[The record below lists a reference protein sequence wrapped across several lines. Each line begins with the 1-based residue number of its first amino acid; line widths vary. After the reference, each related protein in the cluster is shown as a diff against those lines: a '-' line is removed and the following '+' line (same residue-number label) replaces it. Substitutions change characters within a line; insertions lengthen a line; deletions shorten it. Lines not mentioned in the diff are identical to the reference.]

1 MRIYLYLLA
10 GLISPLIGWNIGQ
23 FILSDIGVLTQFP
36 EVVLFPCIA
45 ISIAIGMVTNE
56 TFIGSPTKLKLGFRR
71 MKVPLLIA
79 LGLGLALGLIAGG
92 ISQILFL
99 PQFAIPT
106 SLARSA
112 GWLLIGIPVGLA
124 EGLTWYW
131 QNLEAGDSKRFR
143 QRLLASMLTAI
154 IASLLAAFLFEY
166 VRNSFDTVPA
176 WFRQIE
182 DILGFCLLGLALGL
196 GFSLTNSPSYMVAL
210 RAGSGFEYTNSLF
223 DEELEINVDA
233 IDTETDTETIDVSS
247 TFNSKAQ
254 INSKRL
260 KFVTDSDLQEI
271 EEGLS
276 IQLPAKGEVKVGSDQ
291 DADIYIPDLFPHT
304 ADLELKGRETL
315 LKINPS
321 LVKKIELN
329 GKRIGSKKTIR
340 LKHND
345 LVTFY
350 PKEQDN
356 DEEKMYR
363 FVYYN
368 RFLDP
373 QA

>member
-10 GLISPLIGWNIGQ
+10 GITSPLIGWNIAQ
-23 FILSDIGVLTQFP
+23 FILTDAGFLTQFP
-36 EVVLFPCIA
+36 EVVLFPCVA
-45 ISIAIGMVTNE
+45 ISLAIGMVTNE

-71 MKVPLLIA
+71 LKIPILIA
-79 LGLGLALGLIAGG
+79 IGLGLILGLIAGG
-92 ISQILFL
+92 ISQIFFL
-99 PQFAIPT
+99 PQISLPTAIT
-106 SLARSA
+106 RSI

-131 QNLEAGDSKRFR
+131 QSLEAGDPKRFR
-143 QRLLASMLTAI
+143 QRLLTSFLTAA
-154 IASLLAAFLFEY
+154 IASLLAALIFEY
-166 VRNSFDTVPA
+166 LRNSFETIPI

-182 DILGFCLLGLALGL
+182 DILGFCLLGFLLGL

-210 RAGSGFEYTNSLF
+210 RAGSGFEYTNSLS
-223 DEELEINVDA
+223 DEELMDLQ
-233 IDTETDTETIDVSS
+233 IDETDTEKTDIIPVLNGKPRLNTS
-247 TFNSKAQ
+247 
-254 INSKRL
+254 RL
-260 KFVTDSDLQEI
+260 KFVSDSELQDI

-276 IQLPAKGEVKVGSDQ
+276 IQLPPRGKVIFGTQ
-291 DADIYIPDLFPHT
+291 KDADIYIPNLPLFT
-304 ADLELKGRETL
+304 AELELKPRETL
-315 LKINPS
+315 LKVNPQYKKQIEINGER
-321 LVKKIELN
+321 L
-329 GKRIGSKKTIR
+329 GSKQTIS

-345 LVTFY
+345 LITFY
-350 PKEQDN
+350 PKKQEDE

>member
-10 GLISPLIGWNIGQ
+10 GITSPLIGWNIAQ
-23 FILSDIGVLTQFP
+23 FILTDAGFLTQFP
-36 EVVLFPCIA
+36 EVVLFPCVA
-45 ISIAIGMVTNE
+45 ISLAIGMVTNE

-71 MKVPLLIA
+71 LKIPILIA
-79 LGLGLALGLIAGG
+79 IGLGLILGLIAAG
-92 ISQILFL
+92 ISQIFFL
-99 PQFAIPT
+99 PQITLPTAIT
-106 SLARSA
+106 RSI

-131 QNLEAGDSKRFR
+131 QSLEAGDPKRFR
-143 QRLLASMLTAI
+143 QRLLTSFLTAA
-154 IASLLAAFLFEY
+154 IASLLAALIFEY
-166 VRNSFDTVPA
+166 LRNSFETIPI

-182 DILGFCLLGLALGL
+182 DILGFCLLGFLLGL

-210 RAGSGFEYTNSLF
+210 RAGSGFEYTNSLP
-223 DEELEINVDA
+223 DEELMDLQLDETN
-233 IDTETDTETIDVSS
+233 TEKTDIIPTLNGKPRLNTS
-247 TFNSKAQ
+247 
-254 INSKRL
+254 RL
-260 KFVTDSDLQEI
+260 KFVSDSELQDI

-276 IQLPAKGEVKVGSDQ
+276 IQLPPRGKVSIGTDEN
-291 DADIYIPDLFPHT
+291 ADVYIPNLPPYI
-304 ADLELKGRETL
+304 AELQLKGRETL
-315 LKINPS
+315 LRVHPECM
-321 LVKKIELN
+321 KKIEIN
-329 GKRIGSKKTIR
+329 GERVGSKKIIH

-345 LVTFY
+345 LITFY
-350 PKEQDN
+350 PKEQEDE